1 MQVDVLSSNVLVLN
15 KFYQPVNVTNARRAF
30 GLLYQGLA
38 KAINGEYQTFDLAAW
53 SRIKAK
59 IGKDQ
64 VVRTIN
70 QTFVVPKV
78 IILQVFDKM
87 PQKRIRFSRQ
97 NIYLRDN
104 LTCQYCGATK
114 QKSELN
120 LDHVI
125 PKSKGGPPTWENIV
139 CSCIKCN
146 LRKGGRTPAEA
157 KMKLLKQPKAP
168 SWNPFL
174 AAASRLPMYYEAWKP
189 FLNITN
195 RPEWLDSEPDQ

>member
-15 KFYQPVNVTNARRAF
+15 RFYQPVNITNARRAF
-30 GLLYQGLA
+30 GMLYQGLA
-38 KAINGEYQTFDLAAW
+38 KAINGEYQTFDFNAW
-53 SRIKAK
+53 SLVKARK
-59 IGKDQ
+59 GRDE

-87 PQKRIRFSRQ
+87 PQTRIRFSRQ

-104 LTCQYCGATK
+104 STCQYCGVQK
-114 QKSELN
+114 QQSELN

-125 PKSKGGPPTWENIV
+125 PKSKGGSSSWENIV

-157 KMKLLKQPKAP
+157 RMKLLKKPKAP
-168 SWNPFL
+168 NWNPFL
-174 AAASRLPMYYEAWKP
+174 SAVRRLPSYYEAWKP
-189 FLNITN
+189 FLNVTHL
-195 RPEWLDSEPDQ
+195 PEWLNPESVD